1 MYWDIKSNA
10 QTLSMSLYLS
20 ICLSGVA
27 SLPGYQT
34 SVTVGNAIKNRASN
48 EEILA
53 ILKDMPKPNQ
63 EEDDGEPV
71 ISVLC
76 KAFHWWGTHVDL
88 GYVSLPLF
96 LNPGFYCPVYQCRK
110 TPMQMCIYSKR
121 ISCVFEVSG
130 PIFFRSPIHKA
141 KQRLL
146 KQHIMVNGPFV
157 LLFTDFCVFFSLS
170 LPWWLV

>member
-1 MYWDIKSNA
+1 
-10 QTLSMSLYLS
+10 MSLYLS

-76 KAFHWWGTHVDL
+76 KAFH
-88 GYVSLPLF
+88 
-96 LNPGFYCPVYQCRK
+96 
-110 TPMQMCIYSKR
+110 
-121 ISCVFEVSG
+121 
-130 PIFFRSPIHKA
+130 
-141 KQRLL
+141 
-146 KQHIMVNGPFV
+146 
-157 LLFTDFCVFFSLS
+157 
-170 LPWWLV
+170 